1 MDSDHGTVLIN
12 GQQLE
17 ALKPLAL
24 LSTLALHGLKEGPHG
39 AIEAGP
45 GMDFNQYREYTAGDE
60 IRNLDWKLFARSDR
74 FYIKEFEAE
83 RDVELI
89 LVIDTSAS
97 MAYSENGL
105 SKIRLAKILAA
116 CMATIAFQQG
126 DRFGLLVSNEPGYK
140 MFSALPRL
148 FMALENLHVASTLEG
163 FASSIIA
170 SARKKMV
177 VLLTDFYQRNNEIDI
192 LIERLAANGELLIFH
207 LLGEEELSG
216 MRSPG
221 VLKDLESG
229 KEVYWDRSATVSY
242 QKRVKDWLASCE
254 LQAASMGAS
263 YEHCLL
269 SENIVPFLSNYLF
282 KRLRF
287 RPRSPGRW

>member
-24 LSTLALHGLKEGPHG
+24 LSRLALHGLKEGPHE

-45 GMDFNQYREYTAGDE
+45 GMDFNQYREYIAGDE

-83 RDVELI
+83 RDFELI

-105 SKIRLAKILAA
+105 SKIRLAQILAA

-140 MFSALPRL
+140 MFSGLPRL
-148 FMALENLHVASTLEG
+148 FMALESLQVGSTLEG

-170 SARKKMV
+170 SAQKKMYI
-177 VLLTDFYQRNNEIDI
+177 LLTDFYQKNNEINI
-192 LIERLAANGELLIFH
+192 LTEKLAANGELLIFH

-216 MRSPG
+216 MRRPG
-221 VLKDLESG
+221 LLKDLESG
-229 KEVYWDRSATVSY
+229 EQVYWDMSASASY
-242 QKRVKDWLASCE
+242 QNRVKDWLASCE
-254 LQAASMGAS
+254 LQAAVIGAG
-263 YEHCLL
+263 YERCLL
-269 SENIVPFLSNYLF
+269 SENIIPFLSHYLF

-287 RPRSPGRW
+287 RPRRW